1 LNDLKAVISEKGIL
15 VARLNTL
22 TTEFEVVNST
32 ISTLE
37 QALDNAVFSGIN
49 PDVALSELTTATL
62 QFQSLSRVIRNIQ
75 NNLIPIADEKVEDAQ
90 EEAQADIRAAH
101 QTLYDKCAG
110 DIQKKMNDILKII
123 QSFDIECQKVEDE
136 ARLSAGLNLPVFF
149 IAGDDRI
156 QFTD

>member
-75 NNLIPIADEKVEDAQ
+75 NNLIPIADEKVEA
-90 EEAQADIRAAH
+90 EKEKAIEDI
-101 QTLYDKCAG
+101 QTARRVLYDKCAG
-110 DIQKKMNDILKII
+110 DIQKKMNDILKIV
-123 QSFDIECQKVEDE
+123 QTFDLECRKIEEE
-136 ARLSAGLNLPVFF
+136 AGLTISQNLPIFY
-149 IAGDDRI
+149 IQENDRL
-156 QFTD
+156 QFSD